1 MIKENINKQFPVV
14 LGLDWADEK
23 HDFCLWDTERNT
35 LETGVIEHC
44 PETLNEWLL
53 NLRDRYEGTSIA
65 VGLEQSKGSLA
76 YLLMEHDF
84 LTIYFV
90 NPSTVASV
98 RDAWKPSG
106 AKDDPVDAELIM
118 SIVRDSN
125 YKLKAWEPDT
135 EQTRQL
141 KLLCEHRRGLV
152 DLRVK
157 LTNALRS
164 CLKTYYP
171 LACKVAGDKL
181 NEPMALDFITKW
193 PTLDK
198 LQRSRETT
206 IRTFYTRGNSRSAT
220 AINQRVEKIQTAGA
234 VTTDKVLIESYSMQ
248 ALALVAQLKVLRE
261 SIKEYD
267 RKILKVYRS
276 HSDVSIISSFP
287 ATGTVFG
294 PRLVAALGTDRT
306 RFNSAEEVASYSGIA
321 PVTERSGKSNW
332 VHQRWK
338 CSRFLRQSF
347 HEWANETTKHS
358 LWARAFYIQARE
370 KGMGHHQAVRS
381 LAYKWIRILYACWKY
396 DRPYDEMHYISMLKK
411 RGSTLIKIIAEHPDA
426 VRLNGPV
433 PNQFIS

>member
-1 MIKENINKQFPVV
+1 MIKENKNKQFPVV
-14 LGLDWADEK
+14 IGFDWADEK
-23 HDFCLWDTERNT
+23 HDFCLWDAERDP
-35 LETGVIEHC
+35 LETGVLEHC

-53 NLRDRYEGTSIA
+53 NLRDRYQGKSIA
-65 VGLEQSKGSLA
+65 VGLEQSKGALA
-76 YLLMEHDF
+76 YLLMEHAF
-84 LTIYFV
+84 LTIYIV
-90 NPSTVASV
+90 NPSTVASM

-106 AKDDPVDAELIM
+106 AKDDPTDAELIM

-125 YKLKAWEPDT
+125 YKLRAWQPDT
-135 EQTRQL
+135 GQTRQL

-152 DLRVK
+152 DFRVK

-193 PTLDK
+193 PTFDK

-206 IRTFYTRGNSRSAT
+206 IRTFYTRGNSRSEKVMD
-220 AINQRVEKIQTAGA
+220 QRIETIHAA
-234 VTTDKVLIESYSMQ
+234 DPVTTDEVLIESYSMQ

-287 ATGTVFG
+287 ATGAVFG
-294 PRLVAALGTDRT
+294 PRLIAALGTDRT
-306 RFNSAEEVASYSGIA
+306 RFNSAEEVANYSGIA

-338 CSRFLRQSF
+338 CSRFLRGVFEQYLCQGIASLIAHRDGARLQSLP
-347 HEWANETTKHS
+347 EAMRGRVELMRNE
-358 LWARAFYIQARE
+358 L
-370 KGMGHHQAVRS
+370 
-381 LAYKWIRILYACWKY
+381 
-396 DRPYDEMHYISMLKK
+396 
-411 RGSTLIKIIAEHPDA
+411 
-426 VRLNGPV
+426 
-433 PNQFIS
+433 

>member
-1 MIKENINKQFPVV
+1 MIKENKNKQFPVV
-14 LGLDWADEK
+14 LGFDWADEK
-23 HDFCLWDTERNT
+23 HDFCLWDSQEST
-35 LETGVIEHC
+35 LETGELEHC
-44 PETLNEWLL
+44 PEILNEWLL
-53 NLRDRYEGTSIA
+53 NLRDRYHGQSIA
-65 VGLEQSKGSLA
+65 VGLEQSKGALA

-84 LTIYFV
+84 LTIYIV
-90 NPSTVASV
+90 NPSTVASM

-106 AKDDPVDAELIM
+106 AKDDPTDAELIM

-125 YKLKAWEPDT
+125 YKLKAWQPDT
-135 EQTRQL
+135 GQTRQL

-193 PTLDK
+193 PTLNK

-206 IRTFYTRGNSRSAT
+206 IRTFYTHGNSRSEKV
-220 AINQRVEKIQTAGA
+220 IDQRIENIHAA
-234 VTTDKVLIESYSMQ
+234 DPVTTDEVLIESYSMQ
-248 ALALVAQLKVLRE
+248 ALALVAQIKVLRE
-261 SIKEYD
+261 SIKDYD
-267 RKILKVYRS
+267 RKILEVYRS

-287 ATGTVFG
+287 ATGKVFG
-294 PRLVAALGTDRT
+294 PRLIAALGTDRT
-306 RFNSAEEVASYSGIA
+306 RFNSAEEVANYSGIA

-338 CSRFLRQSF
+338 CSQFLRQSF

-433 PNQFIS
+433 PNQFVS